1 MLVKIYFDINSD
13 NKKIT
18 KLKIVKIT
26 KTNKKFVEF
35 NLIKFISS
43 KKNFFEALVK
53 AKERIWAINV
63 PKRVNNAIFAK
74 SLGDKNLVKIGRENN
89 AINKDETFEI
99 K

>member
-1 MLVKIYFDINSD
+1 MYLDINSD

-18 KLKIVKIT
+18 KLKIINTV

-43 KKNFFEALVK
+43 KKNFLEASPK
-53 AKERIWAINV
+53 AKEVIWAVNV
-63 PKRVNNAIFAK
+63 PKRTNNASIAK
-74 SLGDKNLVKIGRENN
+74 SLGDKNLVKIGKENN
-89 AINKDETFEI
+89 AINKDEIFEI